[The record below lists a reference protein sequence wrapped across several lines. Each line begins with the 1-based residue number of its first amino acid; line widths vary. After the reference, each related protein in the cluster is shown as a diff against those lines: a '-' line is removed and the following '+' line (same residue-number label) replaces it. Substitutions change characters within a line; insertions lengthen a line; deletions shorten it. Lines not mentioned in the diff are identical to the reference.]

1 MAKLYLTVIPSK
13 ALLLTSCGV
22 GILPTLTCNSRI
34 IPTVRLVRLVTGFQS
49 VMPTGGFASN

>member
-22 GILPTLTCNSRI
+22 GILPALTCNSHV
-34 IPTVRLVRLVTGFQS
+34 IPTVRLVRLVTVFQP
-49 VMPTGGFASN
+49 VMPTGGSASC